1 MLTYRSRMDGLM
13 KQVKDTTS
21 RPVLRYDYD
30 AKGQTVASTDAG
42 GTCVEYT
49 HDPVGRVVAI
59 RQGEKDL
66 AQYTYASGNRI
77 ASMLYG
83 NGVQTAYEYTPE
95 VQVSR
100 LHTRT
105 ADGTVLL
112 DNQYTYDRSGN
123 KIGCYGSEDQAEY
136 RYDALD
142 RLVEARYAGY
152 GTEQLA
158 YDASGNRVS
167 RIWNGQRTSYTYDTR
182 NRLLSLIEEA
192 LQGEDQGIPDE
203 QADGR
208 IIRYAY
214 DAQGNLIREHK
225 GEQTTTYAYDAFNRT
240 SRVEQADGRVVQ
252 HGYDPEGLRIR
263 LDNNGNVSHFIHD
276 GWHVV
281 NELDKTEQVQAS
293 YIRGHEWLTQLD
305 DQGHMAYYVNNIHGD
320 VTHLTGQQGQILN
333 AYTYDA
339 FGNMLSAREQR
350 GNPFRY
356 AGEMQDALTG
366 HYYLRARFYNPQ
378 IARFTQEDT
387 YRGDGLNLYAYVAN
401 NPIRYVDPSGYM
413 CQDKGDVYD
422 PNKRLIPGTPGQITK
437 SDSSALGKNLLESMG
452 LPRSLQWTG
461 YQAQHIIP
469 GEMYNHPVI
478 IKIGMDINH
487 ANNGIFLP
495 TPGKSPSTLSR
506 HQGYHSVYNRA
517 VKKELNKMDIKE
529 SIEVLERQIYD
540 LQQTLKT
547 GVEKGIPLYKSKIQ
561 TQRALKKFYL
571 QGKDKDLP
579 VWLRGGGATED
590 LWERWINK

>member
-1 MLTYRSRMDGLM
+1 MDGLM

-95 VQVSR
+95 FQVSR

-123 KIGCYGSEDQAEY
+123 TIGCYGSEDHVAY
-136 RYDALD
+136 RYDEMD

-152 GTEQLA
+152 GTEQLT

-167 RIWNGQRTSYTYDTR
+167 RIWNGQRTSYTYGTR

-192 LQGEDQGIPDE
+192 LQGEDGKQDISKE

-263 LDNNGNVSHFIHD
+263 LDNNGNVRHFVHD

-281 NELDKTEQVQAS
+281 NELDETERVQAS
-293 YIRGHEWLTQLD
+293 YILGHEWLTQLD
-305 DQGHMAYYVNNIHGD
+305 DQGHMDYYVNNIHGD

-413 CQDKGDVYD
+413 CEVKGDFIDRKPRMGDANYD
-422 PNKRLIPGTPGQITK
+422 GNLPAK
-437 SDSSALGKNLLESMG
+437 SWTLAVDGDGAHMIERVNVRNRPELE
-452 LPRSLQWTG
+452 
-461 YQAQHIIP
+461 HF
-469 GEMYNHPVI
+469 
-478 IKIGMDINH
+478 D
-487 ANNGIFLP
+487 
-495 TPGKSPSTLSR
+495 
-506 HQGYHSVYNRA
+506 
-517 VKKELNKMDIKE
+517 
-529 SIEVLERQIYD
+529 
-540 LQQTLKT
+540 LKT
-547 GVEKGIPLYKSKIQ
+547 TPRFYPAGSPENAGQAHIRLHAATKKAGIK
-561 TQRALKKFYL
+561 
-571 QGKDKDLP
+571 
-579 VWLRGGGATED
+579 LRGGNPGLTDDLLLKQYEVAYNDTELDGILGALRTPNSKLIIGDNLSPGEAYTKLLEWGTEYKKNND
-590 LWERWINK
+590 NKE